1 MKRRIFLAINIPDDI
16 KQKLLEFR
24 KYWQD
29 LPARWTK
36 PENIHITL
44 VFIGYVLEDEL
55 ENIKKVTSQVCT
67 KHKPFS
73 ISLSR
78 VFLGPPGA
86 APRMVWVEIQRSQ
99 ELLDLQK
106 GLENALYENSDTG
119 YREKEKRSYNPHIT
133 LCRFDPQDFLRGGF
147 NKNDSFDID
156 YSFRASSV
164 EVMESVLK
172 RTGAEYSI
180 VESFELK

>member
-86 APRMVWVEIQRSQ
+86 TPRMVWAEIEKPR
-99 ELLDLQK
+99 ELLGLQSN
-106 GLENALYENSDTG
+106 LENTLYEASNTG
-119 YREKEKRSYNPHIT
+119 YREKEKRPYNPHMT
-133 LCRFDPQDFLRGGF
+133 LCRFDPQEFRRGGF
-147 NKNDSFDID
+147 NKSDSFDIN
-156 YSFRASSV
+156 YTFHANSV
-164 EVMESVLK
+164 EVMESTLK
-172 RTGAEYSI
+172 RTGAEYSV
-180 VESFELK
+180 VESFKLR